1 MKSIALLL
9 WTRYCGFRNRFTGS
23 RLSDLPGTL
32 AVFIVF
38 GGFFVFVFFLARWAT
53 MYFLDTAHIGMFLTH
68 RFLAMVL
75 YVLFVTVNLGNVIV
89 CYATFYRSD
98 EVNFLMALP
107 IRPDRIFLTKFLDNF
122 FTSSVT
128 MVIIGVALLLGYASV
143 FNLPW
148 HFYLFA
154 PVVINLPFLLLSGI
168 IAVVTIVLLI
178 SIASR
183 TAARQVMAFSILVYM
198 AAVYGYFRV
207 TNPLELVSQV
217 MRHFP
222 DVNEHFSELDPL
234 VAKYLPNYWVAEFLY
249 WTSSGE
255 PDRASGYALLLN
267 GTTLLAAGVL
277 WLVGRRLYYRSWLGA
292 VENQAVRVTRNG
304 GTRTS
309 FLSFQRR
316 SLPNPQIDALVKRDF
331 WLFFRDPNQ
340 WVHFLLMV
348 LLLTVFVASMS
359 ALDFSP
365 SKQVTRTASFL
376 TLLLFNGF
384 LVSSVA
390 LRFVFPAVSQEGRAF
405 WCIRS
410 APIILGRVYWQK
422 FLWSLGLVL
431 SVSVSLSIA
440 SAILTRQAV
449 VLSNAAAISMASVAV
464 AITSM
469 YLGSGALFAQFKERN
484 PIQVASSRGATL
496 TFLLSMLYLVVV
508 TGVVALPVYQFYAL
522 PPQAVE
528 SSQGIWYAPLGFVVG
543 LSLLIASVYT
553 YFGLRS
559 LSRDYA

>member
-1 MKSIALLL
+1 MKPIALLL
-9 WTRYCGFRNRFTGS
+9 WVRFCGFRSRFASS
-23 RLSDLPGTL
+23 RLSDLPGTI
-32 AVFIVF
+32 AVVLVF
-38 GGFFVFVFFLARWAT
+38 GGFFAAVFFLARWAT

-98 EVNFLMALP
+98 EVSFLMGLP
-107 IRPDRIFLTKFLDNF
+107 VRPDRIFLTKFLDNF
-122 FTSSVT
+122 FSSSVT
-128 MVIIGVALLLGYASV
+128 MVMIGIALLLGYASV

-154 PVVINLPFLLLSGI
+154 PVVISLPFLLLSGI
-168 IAVVTIVLLI
+168 LAVVTIVLLI

-183 TAARQVMAFSILVYM
+183 TAARHVMGLSIFAYM
-198 AAVYGYFRV
+198 AAVYAYFRV
-207 TNPLELVSQV
+207 TNPLALVSQV

-222 DVNEHFSELDPL
+222 NVNEHFSELDPL
-234 VAKYLPNYWVAEFLY
+234 VAQYLPNYWVAEYLY
-249 WTSSGE
+249 WTVTGE
-255 PDRASGYALLLN
+255 PGRASTYALLLN
-267 GTTLLAAGVL
+267 GTTLAAAAVL
-277 WLVGRRLYYRSWLGA
+277 WIVGRKLYYRSWLGA
-292 VENQAVRVTRNG
+292 VESQAARVPRT
-304 GTRTS
+304 GTVSTPLFSFRRRTI
-309 FLSFQRR
+309 
-316 SLPNPQIDALVKRDF
+316 PNPQIDVLVKRDF

-340 WVHFLLMV
+340 WVHFLLMIM
-348 LLLTVFVASMS
+348 LLTVFVASIS
-359 ALDFSP
+359 ALDFAP
-365 SKQVTRTASFL
+365 NQPVTRTASFL

-410 APIILGRVYWQK
+410 APIMLGKVYWQK

-431 SVSVSLSIA
+431 SVSLSLSIA
-440 SAILTRQAV
+440 SAVLTRQAV

-469 YLGSGALFAQFKERN
+469 YLGSGALFAQYKERN

-508 TGVVALPVYQFYAL
+508 TGAVAFPVYQFLAL
-522 PPQAVE
+522 PPQAGE
-528 SSQGIWYAPLGFVVG
+528 YPRTIWYAPLGFVVG
-543 LSLLIASVYT
+543 LSLLVASVYT

-559 LSRDYA
+559 LSRDYV